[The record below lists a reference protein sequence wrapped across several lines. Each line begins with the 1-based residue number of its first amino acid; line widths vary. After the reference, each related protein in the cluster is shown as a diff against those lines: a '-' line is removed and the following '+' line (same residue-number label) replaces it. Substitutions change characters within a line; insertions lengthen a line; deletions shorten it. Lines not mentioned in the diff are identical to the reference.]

1 MNINPEQLNQLLN
14 LVPYPIGKSQLIDF
28 LRQRGGNDQ
37 IIGLLERLPDVTFNS
52 AQDVQ
57 NALSGGLGNLGN
69 LGGFKL

>member
-37 IIGLLERLPDVTFNS
+37 IIGLLGRLPDVTFNS

-69 LGGFKL
+69 LGGFKF

>member
-69 LGGFKL
+69 LGGLKF